1 MKTMTLRHAIAGGF
15 GGKKSAGA
23 SRRPALLLLLVAA
36 VLVGPPNA
44 QAQDQAPRGEV
55 VIFRGIVGYWPRVER
70 FQQQL
75 WQHGFSSR
83 VVFNVQR
90 GSVSEQL
97 RRQITQGEAGGPA
110 VIVGY
115 SLGAMNAIGLARDLQ
130 EVNVRV
136 PMLVLIDPP
145 VVGDIPSNVG
155 RCLNVYKSHPVTDLV
170 PEQVPIMRGIPV
182 RRWSPR
188 TEVVNVNLS
197 TKDLLFG
204 PFYDN
209 HLTIASTDEMQDR
222 IAETISVALS
232 PPDDVKR

>member
-1 MKTMTLRHAIAGGF
+1 MPIMTLLHAISGAF
-15 GGKKSAGA
+15 GGKKSGDANC
-23 SRRPALLLLLVAA
+23 LLALLLVAGI
-36 VLVGPPNA
+36 LGGPLHA
-44 QAQDQAPRGEV
+44 QAQNQAPRGEV
-55 VIFRGIVGYWPRVER
+55 VIFRGIAGYWPRVER

-75 WQHGFSSR
+75 WQYGFSSR

-90 GSVSEQL
+90 GSVSEQM
-97 RRQITQGEAGGPA
+97 RRQVTQGEASGPS

-170 PEQVPIMRGIPV
+170 PEQIPIMRGIPV
-182 RRWSPR
+182 RRWTPQ
-188 TEVVNVNLS
+188 TDVVNVDLGM
-197 TKDLLFG
+197 KDPLFG

-209 HLTIASTDEMQDR
+209 HLTIASTDKVQDQIVKT
-222 IAETISVALS
+222 IAVALS
-232 PPDDVKR
+232 ASDDLRR